1 MTHEMRN
8 PAPLAAGRASKAFC
22 VAAERSGDNQL
33 PLKHQVSIV
42 ANALDPLLFD
52 EIEEL
57 ADKAASIWRSIAE
70 ASFRGEAMTVA
81 VHLRQARLV
90 TFHVHEIVKQFG
102 RGSEAR
108 AA

>member
-1 MTHEMRN
+1 MSAP
-8 PAPLAAGRASKAFC
+8 PALA
-22 VAAERSGDNQL
+22 
-33 PLKHQVSIV
+33 H
-42 ANALDPLLFD
+42 ALDPLLFD
-52 EIEEL
+52 EIEQS

-70 ASFRGEAMTVA
+70 AAFRRDAMTVA

>member
-1 MTHEMRN
+1 MS
-8 PAPLAAGRASKAFC
+8 APSTIAA
-22 VAAERSGDNQL
+22 
-33 PLKHQVSIV
+33 
-42 ANALDPLLFD
+42 ALDPLLFD
-52 EIEEL
+52 EIEQI

-70 ASFRGEAMTVA
+70 ASFRGDAITVA

-102 RGSEAR
+102 RGGEAR